1 MIALEKGRQNMVSAE
16 DIVQAAYSL
25 LGVKYRPWQP
35 GNSIPMWL
43 DDGPY
48 MDAFLHGG
56 HERALAELR
65 LHLHNVGVMGADL
78 VNFALV
84 ANRLYE
90 TGGGTG
96 TFRNYLTNT
105 FDFDPDSPG
114 RRGAIA
120 LRPYQGPQD
129 DGSIALYVGPH
140 QVIQSIPGEGVTDQ
154 YTDKQT
160 YSWASHGYP
169 RYRFT
174 VYGFLRGVRY

>member
-1 MIALEKGRQNMVSAE
+1 LVSAE

-25 LGVKYRPWQP
+25 LGARYRPWRP

-65 LHLHNVGVMGADL
+65 SHLHNVGVMGADL
-78 VNFALV
+78 INFALI

-96 TFRNYLTNT
+96 TFGNYLVNT
-105 FDFDPDSPG
+105 SKFDPSPPG
-114 RRGAIA
+114 QRGAIA
-120 LRPYQGPQD
+120 LRPYQGPHD

-140 QVIQSIPGEGVTDQ
+140 QLIQSIPGEGVTDQ
-154 YTDKQT
+154 YTDQQT
-160 YSWASHGYP
+160 YSRPEP

-174 VYGFLRGVRY
+174 VYGLLPSVRY